1 MPGPVITADSLI
13 SLRFFPGAIS
23 RGVSEAC
30 RICIGSAKAAM
41 AANPFLYSV
50 GLSLTTARSCP
61 YMVREDVKMFEQA
74 VAWNP

>member
-1 MPGPVITADSLI
+1 
-13 SLRFFPGAIS
+13 
-23 RGVSEAC
+23 
-30 RICIGSAKAAM
+30 M